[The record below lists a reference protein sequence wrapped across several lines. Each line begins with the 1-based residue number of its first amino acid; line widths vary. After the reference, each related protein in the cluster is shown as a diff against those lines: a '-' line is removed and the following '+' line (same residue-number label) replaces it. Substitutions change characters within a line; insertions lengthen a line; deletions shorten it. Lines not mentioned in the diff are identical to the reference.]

1 MGCGHL
7 PALRLSGHGGPEEM
21 GPSAGVRKPQ
31 FRISGGNALAAL
43 FLVRNLGMAVGIFW
57 PLRVWY
63 QGLREGLGCV

>member
-1 MGCGHL
+1 
-7 PALRLSGHGGPEEM
+7 M